1 MTLNAFFSLQDRVA
15 IITGAGIG
23 IGAEIARTFA
33 ESGAI
38 CVVSSRRDDEL
49 AAICDEL
56 KARGTRHLAVAAD
69 VRDEAQ
75 VANLVKQTID
85 AFGRID
91 IVVNNAGGSYMFPL
105 ADTPIDKWDN
115 IINLNLRGPFM
126 LVKEA
131 GRHMIEGGGG
141 SIVNISSMAG
151 ITGVR
156 GGVSYSAAKCGLQMM
171 TRVVAAEW
179 GRHNIRANCV
189 APGPTASE
197 GALRSWARA
206 GFEPADMAAN
216 IPLRRVGT
224 PQDIALAV
232 LFFAA
237 DASRHISGETL
248 AVCGGPAM
256 DGLPDE

>member
-1 MTLNAFFSLQDRVA
+1 MLEKFFSLRDRVA
-15 IITGAGIG
+15 IITGAGTG
-23 IGAEIARTFA
+23 IGAEIARTFSA
-33 ESGAI
+33 AGAI
-38 CVVSSRRDDEL
+38 CVLSSKRDDEL
-49 AAICDEL
+49 IAICDEF
-56 KARGTRHLAVAAD
+56 KTRDARHLAIACD
-69 VRDEAQ
+69 VRDETS
-75 VANLVKQTID
+75 VVELVKKTIG

-91 IVVNNAGGSYMFPL
+91 IVVNNAGGSYMFPF
-105 ADTPIDKWDN
+105 ADTPIEKWDN

-131 GRHMIEGGGG
+131 GKYMIENGGG
-141 SIVNISSMAG
+141 SIVNISSTAG
-151 ITGVR
+151 INGVR
-156 GGVSYSAAKCGLQMM
+156 GGASYSAAKCGLQMM
-171 TRVVAAEW
+171 TKVVAAEW

-206 GFEPADMAAN
+206 GFEPEDMAAN

-248 AVCGGPAM
+248 SVCGGPTM
-256 DGLPDE
+256 DGLSDN

>member
-1 MTLNAFFSLQDRVA
+1 MLERFFSLHDRVA

-33 ESGAI
+33 EAGAI
-38 CVVSSRRDDEL
+38 CVVSSRREDEL
-49 AAICDEL
+49 IGIGDEL
-56 KARGTRHLAVAAD
+56 RARGAKFLAVVAD
-69 VRDEAQ
+69 VREEAA
-75 VANLVKQTID
+75 VEMLVQRTIET
-85 AFGRID
+85 FGRID

-105 ADTPIDKWDN
+105 VDTPIDKWDN

-126 LVKEA
+126 LVRAA
-131 GRHMIEGGGG
+131 GRHMIESGGG
-141 SIVNISSMAG
+141 SIVNISSTAG
-151 ITGVR
+151 INGVR
-156 GGVSYSAAKCGLQMM
+156 GGVTYSAAKCGLQMM

-179 GRHNIRANCV
+179 GRYQIRANCV

-206 GFEPADMAAN
+206 GFKPEDMAAN

-224 PQDIALAV
+224 PQDIALAT
-232 LFFAA
+232 LFFAS

-248 AVCGGPAM
+248 AVCGGPTM
-256 DGLPDE
+256 EGLSDA